1 MLALAA
7 DGGSGSSKSS
17 RSSAGVGDCLRFC
30 ARPGPL
36 SSASMELV
44 GFGLLL
50 FCFLRRLIELLMIA
64 GIGEEEDFVLFFF
77 EKDRYY

>member
-1 MLALAA
+1 
-7 DGGSGSSKSS
+7 
-17 RSSAGVGDCLRFC
+17 
-30 ARPGPL
+30 
-36 SSASMELV
+36 MELV

-50 FCFLRRLIELLMIA
+50 FCFLRRLIELIMIA